1 MNTKLDQQNIVV
13 GSLLKA
19 DVSLHNLTETETIL
33 TNLTISLVVCYQR
46 PANMQIEKEHTLI
59 FKALLQDKIIL
70 AANEICEVPFE
81 FEIPLYMPMTP
92 AAAIVKSAANISIW
106 QTITDSDELVILPHP
121 KIAELF
127 DTFWELGFKH
137 TALSG
142 YVEKHLLQPLQIFSI
157 RPIKE
162 PYLGVLKDLEF
173 FYDITTEY
181 VEIFII
187 ADKMTKEL
195 LGIGKEHNKRKYSKI
210 KFKIMLHETI
220 TTKLLSYYIGEILKI
235 VK

>member
-19 DVSLHNLTETETIL
+19 KVALHNLTATETTL
-33 TNLTISLVVCYQR
+33 TNLTISLVVSYQR
-46 PANMQIEKEHTLI
+46 PANMRIEKEHTLI
-59 FKALLQDKIIL
+59 FKALLKEKIIL
-70 AANEICEVPFE
+70 TPNEICEVPFE
-81 FEIPLYMPMTP
+81 FEIPLYMPMMP
-92 AAAIVKSAANISIW
+92 ATAIVKSVANISIW
-106 QTITDSDELVILPHP
+106 QTITDNDELVILPHA
-121 KIAELF
+121 KITELF
-127 DTFWELGFKH
+127 DAFLELGFKH

-142 YVEKHLLQPLQIFSI
+142 YVEKHLSQPLQIFSI

-162 PYLGVLKDLEF
+162 PYLGILKDLEF
-173 FYDITTEY
+173 FYDITAEY

-195 LGIGKEHNKRKYSKI
+195 LGIGKEYNKRKHSKI

-220 TTKLLSYYIGEILKI
+220 TTKLLSYYIDEILKI